1 MPEDATPKTRPIYVI
16 MILKN
21 GDRLDLPV
29 EVGLPAGELSDERHV
44 KAALKA
50 ALSLR
55 PDGRI
60 IGSY

>member
-1 MPEDATPKTRPIYVI
+1 MTDVPRLTRPIYVV
-16 MILKN
+16 MMLKN

-29 EVGLPAGELSDERHV
+29 EVGVPVGTLTTEHQV

-50 ALSLR
+50 ALLLR

>member
-1 MPEDATPKTRPIYVI
+1 MPETTRPIYVVI
-16 MILKN
+16 MLKN

-29 EVGLPAGELSDERHV
+29 EVGLLSGQLSTEHHV

-50 ALSLR
+50 ALVLR